1 MSEQT
6 TTADLWHPKVLVA
19 YFACVLVT
27 VMAAFEPVCSTL
39 GLGGGLLCGFR
50 LRGARET
57 LRPLTWQLPLMLIIC
72 LVNPFFSAEGSTPLA
87 AIGVHKVYLESLA
100 YGLNMG
106 GMLIAML
113 VWFANA
119 AAVVS
124 TDTLRTAFGSALPVV
139 SLMVSMTMH
148 LVPDFIRRGHEIGN
162 IERANTSANKKGA
175 PSADLATR
183 SRLVTVLVGW
193 GLEDSFATADS
204 MQARGWSSTRHR
216 TSYQRGRFRTRD
228 GLALGLLAALVALDT
243 WALVHVCSAWHYY
256 PTMAAPSP
264 LPWYLPHALLLA
276 LPLVVT
282 AVEDLRWSHAECDT
296 DRTSPAK
303 EAEA

>member
-6 TTADLWHPKVLVA
+6 TTADLWHPRVLVT

-27 VMAAFEPVCSTL
+27 AMAAFEPVCTTL
-39 GLGGGLLCGFR
+39 ALTGGLLVGFR
-50 LRGARET
+50 LRGVRTT
-57 LRPLTWQLPLMLIIC
+57 LQPLIWQLPLMAIIC
-72 LVNPFFSAEGSTPLA
+72 MVNPLFSAQGTTEVAS
-87 AIGVHKVYLESLA
+87 IGVRKVYLESLA

-106 GMLIAML
+106 AMLIAML

-119 AAVVS
+119 AAVIS

-139 SLMVSMTMH
+139 SLMVSMTMR

-162 IERANTSANKKGA
+162 IQRANTSANKKGA
-175 PSADLATR
+175 PPADLATR
-183 SRLVTVLVGW
+183 SRLALAPRNRPGRL
-193 GLEDSFATADS
+193 G
-204 MQARGWSSTRHR
+204 ARG
-216 TSYQRGRFRTRD
+216 FLRD
-228 GLALGLLAALVALDT
+228 RRLHAGARLVLDT
-243 WALVHVCSAWHYY
+243 ASHV
-256 PTMAAPSP
+256 
-264 LPWYLPHALLLA
+264 LPARSLPHPRRSRPRPARGTCRPLPHALLLA